1 MKPGKKKILIVDDDS
16 DILELLKFTLES
28 SHFECETALS
38 ATDGLQK
45 ALTYKP
51 NLILLDLMLPEMS
64 GFGFMREL
72 KNNTQYGQIPVVVLT
87 SLADEEI
94 ASEVMDLGAVG
105 YLSKSCDK
113 KELIA
118 MVNEY
123 SQH

>member
-1 MKPGKKKILIVDDDS
+1 MKPGKKRILIVDDDA

-28 SHFECETALS
+28 THFECETALS
-38 ATDGLQK
+38 ATEGLER
-45 ALTYKP
+45 ALQFKP

-72 KNNTQYGQIPVVVLT
+72 KNNSQYGPIPVVVLT

-94 ASEVMDLGAVG
+94 ATEVMDLGAVG

-113 KELIA
+113 KELIS

-123 SQH
+123 SQR